1 MNKLLV
7 ISGPTA
13 TGKTDLAVELA
24 KKYNGELVSGDS
36 CQIYKGMDIGTGKDQ
51 PEETP
56 IHLIDIV
63 TPDQKFS
70 VADFQKIGLETI
82 KEIQSR
88 GKLPIL
94 VGCSGF
100 YIDSLINP
108 NYTTF
113 SVKPHKFWRFI
124 SCLCSVRT
132 LQKIYQFLDP
142 QNFSKLNHSDVNN
155 HYRLTRK
162 IEIKLFSPRKV
173 ALFKGDVQR
182 TEGFDI
188 LHISLT
194 APLDFLYQRIDA
206 RVQRR
211 MDIGFIDEI
220 KTLLKKYKW
229 SDPGMQIAAY
239 QCLKPYF
246 ENKKNKFSSLNQ
258 GEMSS
263 KTRQKGFDKKNDEIL
278 KNCLQLWSYAEHS
291 DARRQSCWFKTKAT
305 VQHFDITQKGFK
317 QKIFKLVDKWYT

>member
-1 MNKLLV
+1 MLLNSKSMFNKLLV

-13 TGKTDLAVELA
+13 TGKTDLAVKLA
-24 KKYNGELVSGDS
+24 KKFKGELISGDS
-36 CQIYKGMDIGTGKDQ
+36 CQIYQGMDIGTGKDQ
-51 PEETP
+51 PTDTP
-56 IHLIDIV
+56 IHLIDLV

-113 SVKPHKFWRFI
+113 SVKPHKMWRFI
-124 SCLCSVRT
+124 SRLYSVKT
-132 LQKIYQFLDP
+132 LQKIYKLLDP

-155 HYRLTRK
+155 HYRLSRK
-162 IEIKLFSPRKV
+162 IEIKLFSKN
-173 ALFKGDVQR
+173 LTSSIQHQHLIS
-182 TEGFDI
+182 EFDI

-194 APLDFLYQRIDA
+194 APMNFLYQRIDA
-206 RVQRR
+206 RVQKRI
-211 MDIGFIDEI
+211 DLGFLDEV

-246 ENKKNKFSSLNQ
+246 KNKKDLTS
-258 GEMSS
+258 
-263 KTRQKGFDKKNDEIL
+263 
-278 KNCLQLWSYAEHS
+278 CLQLWSYAEHS
-291 DARRQSCWFKTKAT
+291 DARRQSCWFKTKANV
-305 VQHFDITQKGFK
+305 VQFNITETNFES
-317 QKIFKLVDKWYT
+317 KIFKLMAKWYTKI

>member
-1 MNKLLV
+1 MNMVNMKNNINKLLI

-13 TGKTDLAVELA
+13 TGKTDLAVKIA

-56 IHLIDIV
+56 IHLIDII

-70 VADFQKIGLETI
+70 VADFQKIATKTI

-100 YIDSLINP
+100 YIDSVINP
-108 NYTTF
+108 SYNTF
-113 SVKPHKFWRFI
+113 SIKPNKLLRF
-124 SCLCSVRT
+124 LLNRFSVNS
-132 LQKIYQFLDP
+132 LQKIYKFLDL
-142 QNFSKLNHSDVNN
+142 QNFSKLNHSDINN
-155 HYRLTRK
+155 HYRLSRK
-162 IEIKLFSPRKV
+162 IEIYLSRISPLNQGEMSR
-173 ALFKGDVQR
+173 FIE
-182 TEGFDI
+182 TEGFNL
-188 LHISLT
+188 LHLSLI

-206 RVQRR
+206 RVQKRI
-211 MDIGFIDEI
+211 DIGFFDEI

-229 SDPGMQIAAY
+229 SDPGLQIAAY

-246 ENKKNKFSSLNQ
+246 ENKNN
-258 GEMSS
+258 
-263 KTRQKGFDKKNDEIL
+263 L
-278 KNCLQLWSYAEHS
+278 KDCLQKWSYAEHS
-291 DARRQSCWFKTKAT
+291 DARRQSCWFKSRSNIYF
-305 VQHFDITQKGFK
+305 FDITKKDFQKNINS
-317 QKIFKLVDKWYT
+317 KITRWYTKL

>member
-1 MNKLLV
+1 MTLLNLESMFNKLLV

-13 TGKTDLAVELA
+13 TGKTDLAVKLA

-56 IHLIDIV
+56 IHLIDLV

-113 SVKPHKFWRFI
+113 SVKPHKLWRLI
-124 SCLCSVRT
+124 SRLCSVIT
-132 LQKIYQFLDP
+132 LQKMYKFLDP
-142 QNFSKLNHSDVNN
+142 KNFSKLNHSDVNN

-162 IEIKLFSPRKV
+162 IEIKLFKKNIRNSTLDIRN
-173 ALFKGDVQR
+173 
-182 TEGFDI
+182 FDL
-188 LHISLT
+188 LHLSLT

-206 RVQRR
+206 RVNKR
-211 MDIGFIDEI
+211 MQIGFLSEI
-220 KTLLKKYKW
+220 TTLLKKYKW

-239 QCLKPYF
+239 QCLRPYF
-246 ENKKNKFSSLNQ
+246 ENKKNLPS
-258 GEMSS
+258 
-263 KTRQKGFDKKNDEIL
+263 
-278 KNCLQLWSYAEHS
+278 CLQLWSYAEHS
-291 DARRQSCWFKTKAT
+291 DARRQSCWFKTKSNAIY
-305 VQHFDITQKGFK
+305 FDITQKCFDK
-317 QKIFKLVDKWYT
+317 KILNQVVKWYTKT

>member
-1 MNKLLV
+1 MKAEITPCVLTTLLNLESMFNKLLV

-13 TGKTDLAVELA
+13 TGKTDLAVKLA

-56 IHLIDIV
+56 IHLIDLV

-113 SVKPHKFWRFI
+113 SVKPHKLWRFI
-124 SCLCSVRT
+124 SRLCSVKT
-132 LQKIYQFLDP
+132 LQKFYKFLDKN
-142 QNFSKLNHSDVNN
+142 NFSKLNHSDVNN

-162 IEIKLFSPRKV
+162 IEINLFFPKNIENCKLKI
-173 ALFKGDVQR
+173 
-182 TEGFDI
+182 ENFDL
-188 LHISLT
+188 LHLSLT

-206 RVQRR
+206 RVNKR
-211 MDIGFIDEI
+211 MQIGFLSEI
-220 KTLLKKYKW
+220 TKLLKKYKW

-239 QCLKPYF
+239 QCLRPYF
-246 ENKKNKFSSLNQ
+246 ENKKNLPS
-258 GEMSS
+258 
-263 KTRQKGFDKKNDEIL
+263 
-278 KNCLQLWSYAEHS
+278 CLQLWSYAEHS
-291 DARRQSCWFKTKAT
+291 DARRQNCWFKTKSNAIS
-305 VQHFDITQKGFK
+305 FDITQKGFDK
-317 QKIFKLVDKWYT
+317 KIFNQVAKWYTKP

>member
-1 MNKLLV
+1 MFNKLLI

-13 TGKTDLAVELA
+13 TGKTDLAVKIA

-51 PEETP
+51 PEGTP
-56 IHLIDIV
+56 IHLIDII

-70 VADFQKIGLETI
+70 VADFQKVAIKTI

-100 YIDSLINP
+100 YIDSVINP
-108 NYTTF
+108 IYNTFSIKPNKFLRFILNRF
-113 SVKPHKFWRFI
+113 SVK
-124 SCLCSVRT
+124 T
-132 LQKIYQFLDP
+132 LQKIYKLLDP

-155 HYRLTRK
+155 HYRLSRK
-162 IEIKLFSPRKV
+162 IEIKLFQSKLP
-173 ALFKGDVQR
+173 ALSREGLGKGFN
-182 TEGFDI
+182 T
-188 LHISLT
+188 LHLSLT
-194 APLDFLYQRIDA
+194 APLDFLYKRIDA
-206 RVQRR
+206 RVQKRI
-211 MDIGFIDEI
+211 DIGFFDEI

-246 ENKKNKFSSLNQ
+246 ENKLVKTHDRASLL
-258 GEMSS
+258 
-263 KTRQKGFDKKNDEIL
+263 KKS
-278 KNCLQLWSYAEHS
+278 LQLWSYAEHS
-291 DARRQSCWFKTKAT
+291 DARRQSCWFKSRPN
-305 VQHFDITQKGFK
+305 VYFFDITNKDFVK
-317 QKIFKLVDKWYT
+317 NINSKITKWYTKS

>member
-1 MNKLLV
+1 MFNKLLI

-13 TGKTDLAVELA
+13 TGKTDLAVKIA

-51 PEETP
+51 PEDTP
-56 IHLIDIV
+56 IHLIDII

-70 VADFQKIGLETI
+70 VADFQKVALKTI

-100 YIDSLINP
+100 YIDSVINP
-108 NYTTF
+108 NYNTFSIKPNKFLRFILNRF
-113 SVKPHKFWRFI
+113 SVK
-124 SCLCSVRT
+124 T
-132 LQKIYQFLDP
+132 LQKIYKFLDR

-155 HYRLTRK
+155 HYRLSRK
-162 IEIKLFSPRKV
+162 IEIKLFQSKLP
-173 ALFKGDVQR
+173 ALSREGLGKGFN
-182 TEGFDI
+182 T
-188 LHISLT
+188 LHLSLT
-194 APLDFLYQRIDA
+194 APLDFLYQRIDL
-206 RVQRR
+206 RVQKRI
-211 MDIGFIDEI
+211 DIGFFDEI

-246 ENKKNKFSSLNQ
+246 DYQKKFPFHQRGKPE
-258 GEMSS
+258 G
-263 KTRQKGFDKKNDEIL
+263 KEIL
-278 KNCLQLWSYAEHS
+278 SSCLQKWSYAEHS
-291 DARRQSCWFKTKAT
+291 DARRQSCWFKSRPN
-305 VQHFDITQKGFK
+305 VYFFDITNKDFVK
-317 QKIFKLVDKWYT
+317 NINSKITKWYTKS

>member
-1 MNKLLV
+1 MSNLNSMFNKLLI

-13 TGKTDLAVELA
+13 TGKTDLAVNIA

-56 IHLIDIV
+56 IHLIDII

-70 VADFQKIGLETI
+70 VADFQKVALKTI

-100 YIDSLINP
+100 YIDSVFNP
-108 NYTTF
+108 NYNTFSIKPNKFLRFILNRF
-113 SVKPHKFWRFI
+113 SVK
-124 SCLCSVRT
+124 T
-132 LQKIYQFLDP
+132 LQKIYKILDP

-155 HYRLTRK
+155 HYRLSRK
-162 IEIKLFSPRKV
+162 IEIKLFSKNNQNSK
-173 ALFKGDVQR
+173 LKI
-182 TEGFDI
+182 ENFDL

-194 APLDFLYQRIDA
+194 APLDFLYQRIDL
-206 RVQRR
+206 RVQKRI
-211 MDIGFIDEI
+211 DIGFFNEI

-246 ENKKNKFSSLNQ
+246 QNKNN
-258 GEMSS
+258 
-263 KTRQKGFDKKNDEIL
+263 L
-278 KNCLQLWSYAEHS
+278 KDCLQLWSYAEHS
-291 DARRQSCWFKTKAT
+291 DARRQSCWFRSRPN
-305 VQHFDITQKGFK
+305 VYFFDITNKDFVK
-317 QKIFKLVDKWYT
+317 NINSKITKWYTKS

>member
-1 MNKLLV
+1 MFNKLLV
-7 ISGPTA
+7 ISGQTA
-13 TGKTDLAVELA
+13 TGKTDLAVKLA

-56 IHLIDIV
+56 IHLIDLV

-70 VADFQKIGLETI
+70 VADFQKIGLQTI

-113 SVKPHKFWRFI
+113 SVKPHKLWRFI
-124 SCLCSVRT
+124 CHFCSVKT

-142 QNFSKLNHSDVNN
+142 KNFSKLNHSDVNN
-155 HYRLTRK
+155 HYRLSRK
-162 IEIKLFSPRKV
+162 IEIKLFQPKLP
-173 ALFKGDVQR
+173 ALSRSIDTPERVEGLGK
-182 TEGFDI
+182 GFDT
-188 LHISLT
+188 LHLSLT

-206 RVQRR
+206 RVNKR
-211 MDIGFIDEI
+211 MQIGFLSEI
-220 KTLLKKYKW
+220 TKLLKKYQW
-229 SDPGMQIAAY
+229 SDPGFQIAAY
-239 QCLKPYF
+239 QCLRPYF
-246 ENKKNKFSSLNQ
+246 ENKKNLSS
-258 GEMSS
+258 
-263 KTRQKGFDKKNDEIL
+263 
-278 KNCLQLWSYAEHS
+278 CLQKWSYAEHS
-291 DARRQSCWFKTKAT
+291 DARRQTCWFKTKSNAIY
-305 VQHFDITQKGFK
+305 FDITQKDFNK
-317 QKIFKLVDKWYT
+317 KIFKQVAKWYTKP